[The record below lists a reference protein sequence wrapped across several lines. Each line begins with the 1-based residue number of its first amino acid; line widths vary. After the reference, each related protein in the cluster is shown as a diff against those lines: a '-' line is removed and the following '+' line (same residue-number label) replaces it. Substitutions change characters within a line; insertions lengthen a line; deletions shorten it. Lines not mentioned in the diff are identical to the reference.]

1 MKKVIR
7 LTESDLA
14 RIVRRV
20 IEEQT
25 SESDVEL
32 AKLAKLA
39 KGKKTGCYTVDKGD
53 TGLAIAKKFGISPKD
68 RFSFHFS
75 SPKDLSDCALLTVNG
90 KYLATKE
97 VSMMSLTILGTVS
110 TSVKCVS
117 ITSSSCTVSTILDLK
132 SFRASSILFIA
143 TFTTSAQPPLTW

>member
-53 TGLAIAKKFGISPKD
+53 TGLAIAKKFGITLT
-68 RFSFHFS
+68 
-75 SPKDLSDCALLTVNG
+75 DLEKLNG
-90 KYLATKE
+90 K
-97 VSMMSLTILGTVS
+97 S
-110 TSVKCVS
+110 TMDHLQPGQKLRVKN
-117 ITSSSCTVSTILDLK
+117 
-132 SFRASSILFIA
+132 
-143 TFTTSAQPPLTW
+143 TTQFQGC